1 MDKYN
6 NKTHP
11 RTNMGI
17 SRMTIATSGSHL
29 RGQHDVGGRNVGG
42 PRRGRGERSQ
52 RSKPSI
58 NFDIS
63 HRI

>member
-11 RTNMGI
+11 RTNMRI

-42 PRRGRGERSQ
+42 PRGGGGKGHKGQSHQ
-52 RSKPSI
+52 SI
-58 NFDIS
+58 LS
-63 HRI
+63 

>member
-42 PRRGRGERSQ
+42 PRGGGGKGYKGQSHQ
-52 RSKPSI
+52 SI
-58 NFDIS
+58 LS
-63 HRI
+63 